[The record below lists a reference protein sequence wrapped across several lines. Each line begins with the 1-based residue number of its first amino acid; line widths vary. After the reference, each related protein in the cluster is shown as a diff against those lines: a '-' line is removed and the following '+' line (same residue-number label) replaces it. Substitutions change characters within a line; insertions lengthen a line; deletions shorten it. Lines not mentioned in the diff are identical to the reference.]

1 MYCTTDPGV
10 VVLVPADTVVVR
22 PGTSTVTVLA
32 HRASVLPLA
41 QLLPAV
47 AEVIVLARLLF
58 PVSGLF
64 TVTENVMVA
73 DAPAAR
79 FPVQVRLG
87 WRRLSEPA
95 VAAGVAVVG
104 GVVQHPGQRI
114 GQRRARCRRPCRSW

>member
-1 MYCTTDPGV
+1 MYCTTEPGV

-32 HRASVLPLA
+32 HRVSVLPLA

-47 AEVIVLARLLF
+47 AEVMVLARLLF

-79 FPVQVRLG
+79 SPVQVRFG
-87 WRRLSEPA
+87 PEKLSEPA
-95 VAAGVAVVG
+95 VVLA
-104 GVVQHPGQRI
+104 
-114 GQRRARCRRPCRSW
+114 SLL